1 MRHEG
6 ANGSSISDM
15 KVALAYGPVQ
25 KFLARLEQQADLN
38 KATQMSLPRMS
49 FEMNTIQYDASR
61 KSGITQTFKASD
73 GTNLRKVFMP
83 VPYNIG
89 FELNI
94 MTKLNDDALQI
105 VEQIL
110 PYFQPSFN
118 LTVDLV
124 SVIGEKRDISVV
136 LDSISFQDDYEGDF
150 STRRA
155 LIYTL
160 QFTAKTYLFG
170 PVADTPEGL
179 IKKVQV
185 DYHTTTDRE
194 LARRQVRY
202 AVTPKALKDYNDDN
216 VCVLNANITKTK
228 TRLTINDSSNLAVDD
243 RIIIDSEIMRI
254 DEIIDAQ
261 TIAVK
266 RGIDNTVAAPH
277 IAGLNVDKLTAADD
291 ALVDVDDSFGFN
303 EVKTEFFDSTTFNP
317 ASRTDS

>member
-6 ANGSSISDM
+6 ASGSSISDM

-38 KATQMSLPRMS
+38 KAAQMSLPRMS

-202 AVTPKALKDYNDDN
+202 TVTPKALKDYNDDN

>member
-1 MRHEG
+1 MRETSLQEG
-6 ANGSSISDM
+6 
-15 KVALAYGPVQ
+15 
-25 KFLARLEQQADLN
+25 
-38 KATQMSLPRMS
+38 
-49 FEMNTIQYDASR
+49 
-61 KSGITQTFKASD
+61 
-73 GTNLRKVFMP
+73 
-83 VPYNIG
+83 
-89 FELNI
+89 
-94 MTKLNDDALQI
+94 
-105 VEQIL
+105 
-110 PYFQPSFN
+110 
-118 LTVDLV
+118 
-124 SVIGEKRDISVV
+124 
-136 LDSISFQDDYEGDF
+136 
-150 STRRA
+150 A

-202 AVTPKALKDYNDDN
+202 TVTPKALKDYNDDN